1 MAITTAMCNSFKR
14 ELFAGLHAF
23 AASGGNQFKIAL
35 YVTAADLSKDTTAYG
50 ATNEVSGTGY
60 TAGGG
65 NLTAIDPVLSGDT
78 AYTSFSNFTWAS
90 STITARGCLIYNST
104 SSNRAV
110 STHLFDAE
118 KSSSDGDFTVIFPT
132 ADATNAIL
140 RLV

>member
-1 MAITTAMCNSFKR
+1 MPITTAMCNSFKR
-14 ELFAGLHAF
+14 ELFAALHSL
-23 AASGGNQFKIAL
+23 AASGGNQFKISL
-35 YVTAADLSKDTTAYG
+35 YVAAATLNKSTTVYTASD
-50 ATNEVSGTGY
+50 EVSGTGY

-65 NLTAIDPVLSGDT
+65 NLVAIDPVLSGDT
-78 AYTSFSNFTWAS
+78 AYTSFANFTWPS

-104 SSNRAV
+104 NSNRSV
-110 STHLFDAE
+110 SAHLFDAE